1 MRKNFHQGPL
11 IWCSLTY
18 AFHLV
23 IICFCEL
30 YIINFCICIVFL
42 GLLIIFLFL
51 SCLASSSCDIHVHL
65 HWNGGSLHFWP
76 IHLWFL
82 NDMQSISPLY
92 LCPFSL
98 PIPARLARGSL
109 CWMAAKGRTN
119 IELREQ
125 FILAEGV
132 SQSMTAFKP
141 KASPGASSA
150 GPQRTQSVAG
160 PITKVCLACPWSS
173 VLAPWCIVR
182 RSVSDILCLVLDFTD
197 IFIKD
202 GCYSAPALITSD
214 HWKTELVCVCV
225 CVRVCVFIYI

>member
-1 MRKNFHQGPL
+1 MQKNYHHGPL

-18 AFHLV
+18 ALHVVL
-23 IICFCEL
+23 ICFCEL
-30 YIINFCICIVFL
+30 YIMIFCICIVFL

-51 SCLASSSCDIHVHL
+51 SCLASSSSDIHGHL
-65 HWNGGSLHFWP
+65 HFIYYSLPVWP
-76 IHLWFL
+76 IHSWFL
-82 NDMQSISPLY
+82 NYMESI
-92 LCPFSL
+92 FTGISL
-98 PIPARLARGSL
+98 PFIPSNPCTWLASHLGALL

-141 KASPGASSA
+141 KASPGANSA

-173 VLAPWCIVR
+173 
-182 RSVSDILCLVLDFTD
+182 IL
-197 IFIKD
+197 I
-202 GCYSAPALITSD
+202 P
-214 HWKTELVCVCV
+214 
-225 CVRVCVFIYI
+225 